1 MGRMGMNGNEC
12 GRDGVGEGDNGNDLN
27 GTRFKAASGAQRSV
41 VWRGLTGLSEPG
53 YNGGGIHH
61 PGATPRDPIEDP

>member
-1 MGRMGMNGNEC
+1 MNGNEC

-41 VWRGLTGLSEPG
+41 VWRGLAGLSEPG
-53 YNGGGIHH
+53 DNGGGAQ
-61 PGATPRDPIEDP
+61 GVAGEN